1 MNKYAYK
8 IPFLSIRYF
17 RNYLDAKLFPAQETL
32 NAAVRRV
39 CEADGAIT
47 IPDRF
52 DK

>member
-1 MNKYAYK
+1 MHIK
-8 IPFLSIRYF
+8 FLSCQSDISVTTLMPSYSLLR
-17 RNYLDAKLFPAQETL
+17 ETL